1 MAEGQA
7 GLDAF
12 DSVDIIAFKNAL
24 TDLRSAHETMDDNF
38 SRPGAQ
44 LADKQT
50 FTNKTGELI
59 TAYPVLVDLRRL
71 VQLCPSNTAAAL
83 TGDDGII
90 PGISNTDL
98 LHAVVGLYDV
108 SLSEMTPDVLYATV
122 CEKWARTI
130 VLVRDLKET
139 VRSLEEKKIQ
149 KTSDKDDDN
158 ETESKETKTKEEK
171 EDGENDDIYEEEE
184 QLTSKFADVY
194 SDTESEEEDL
204 EDDDDEEDF
213 SKGINTFIKKTVE
226 RRKKRQCKPRE
237 IKEEQV
243 GIENRIIG
251 CVTFEKK
258 YVRQKDRVVHLTL
271 LSVRRRHRKFGIG
284 KYLLQ
289 QVIDPAVV
297 GHFDAIVVHA
307 DNAAVEFFQHFGF
320 SDDVVLNSRWSE
332 LAEQFTNCTLMCY
345 LPGFSGHSLLSTVKV
360 PGFEVFE
367 LEQEFNKW
375 KEKTVEVYQNQVSVV
390 MRMKHEILQLKAL
403 THKQNTL
410 IETLLKDNEKL
421 RKEKYAVEKEYLGY
435 KFSTA
440 KASSLLLERSNSDDG
455 SEISSEDLINELQQQ
470 VDSMD
475 LTIKKKRLESLLETN
490 PEKNSKLMTFD
501 DSKYVSFP
509 PSNAR
514 NTPEPYDHMKD
525 AAFFY
530 DVTERFKKSM
540 KLDPAVKSNN
550 EVTTISKATLT
561 EQFMEDYKNKLSTLI
576 DSSIVVDLYYCG
588 TLEHPERIPDILTH
602 GFTESDFIH
611 GEYGRGLYFSKY
623 PSKAAHFSGVRKILL
638 VEAGLGHIESITK
651 QDRARKS
658 PHPGHDSIITP
669 GRLKPSRDCGLEES
683 TMTQEYVVFDAKQVM
698 PLGLI
703 TYDHHAVS

>member
-24 TDLRSAHETMDDNF
+24 TDLRSAHETMDDTF

-50 FTNKTGELI
+50 FTNKAGDVI

-71 VQLCPSNTAAAL
+71 VQLCPSNISSAL
-83 TGDDGII
+83 TGDEGII

-108 SLSEMTPDVLYATV
+108 SLSEMTPDVLYSTV

-139 VRSLEEKKIQ
+139 VNSLREKKNQ
-149 KTSDKDDDN
+149 KNPDEEDEDDK
-158 ETESKETKTKEEK
+158 ESKESKSNEEDGEK
-171 EDGENDDIYEEEE
+171 EDKYEEEE
-184 QLTSKFADVY
+184 QLPSKFADVY
-194 SDTESEEEDL
+194 SDTESEEEEL
-204 EDDDDEEDF
+204 EEDDEEEDF
-213 SKGINTFIKKTVE
+213 SKGINTFIKKTIE
-226 RRKKRQCKPRE
+226 RRKRRQSKESE

-251 CVTFEKK
+251 CITFEKK
-258 YVRQKDRVVHLTL
+258 YVRQRDRVIHLTL
-271 LSVRRRHRKFGIG
+271 LSVRRRQRKYGIG

-289 QVIDPAVV
+289 QVIDPGVV
-297 GHFDAIVVHA
+297 GHYDAIVVHA

-320 SDDVVLNSRWSE
+320 SDDVVLKHRWSE

-440 KASSLLLERSNSDDG
+440 KVSSILHERTISDDG
-455 SEISSEDLINELQQQ
+455 SEINTDDLINELQQE

-475 LTIKKKRLESLLETN
+475 LTIKKKRLQSLQETN

-501 DSKYVSFP
+501 DSKYVAFP
-509 PSNAR
+509 PSNVR
-514 NTPEPYDHMKD
+514 NAPTEPYDHMKD

-530 DVTERFKKSM
+530 DVTEQFKKAM
-540 KLDPAVKSNN
+540 KLDPDVKSNY

-561 EQFMEDYKNKLSTLI
+561 EQYMEDYKNKLSTLS
-576 DSSIVVDLYYCG
+576 DPSIVVDLYYCG
-588 TLEHPERIPDILTH
+588 TLEHPERIPDILTR
-602 GFTESDFIH
+602 GFTESDFQH
-611 GEYGRGLYFSKY
+611 GEFGRGLYFSKY

-638 VEAGLGHIESITK
+638 VEVGLGRIETITK
-651 QDRARKS
+651 QDRTRKS
-658 PHPGHDSIITP
+658 PSIGHDSIITP
-669 GRLKPSRDCGLEES
+669 GRLKPARNCGEVER
-683 TMTQEYVVFDAKQVM
+683 TMTEEYVVFDVRQVM

-703 TYDHHAVS
+703 TYDHHAIS

>member
-1 MAEGQA
+1 MAERQA

-24 TDLRSAHETMDDNF
+24 TDLRSAHETMDDTF

-50 FTNKTGELI
+50 FTNKAGNLI

-71 VQLCPSNTAAAL
+71 VQLCPSNTSAAL
-83 TGDDGII
+83 TGDQGII

-108 SLSEMTPDVLYATV
+108 SLSEMTPDVLYSTV

-139 VRSLEEKKIQ
+139 VTSLKEKKSQ
-149 KTSDKDDDN
+149 KNPEKDN
-158 ETESKETKTKEEK
+158 ENDDESKECKSKEEK
-171 EDGENDDIYEEEE
+171 EEGEKDDKYEEEE
-184 QLTSKFADVY
+184 QLPSKFADVY

-204 EDDDDEEDF
+204 EEEDDEEDF

-226 RRKKRQCKPRE
+226 RRKGRQSEAKE
-237 IKEEQV
+237 IQEDQV

-258 YVRQKDRVVHLTL
+258 YVRLF
-271 LSVRRRHRKFGIG
+271 LSVTNRHRKYGIG

-289 QVIDPAVV
+289 QVIDPGVV
-297 GHFDAIVVHA
+297 GHYDAIVVHA

-345 LPGFSGHSLLSTVKV
+345 LPGFSGHSLLSTVKI

-390 MRMKHEILQLKAL
+390 MRMKHEILQLKAM
-403 THKQNTL
+403 TQKQNTL
-410 IETLLKDNEKL
+410 IETLLKENEKL

-440 KASSLLLERSNSDDG
+440 KASSLLHERTLSDDG

-470 VDSMD
+470 VDTMD

-509 PSNAR
+509 PSNIR

-530 DVTERFKKSM
+530 DVTEQFKKAM
-540 KLDPAVKSNN
+540 KLDPDVKSNY

-561 EQFMEDYKNKLSTLI
+561 EQYMEDYKNKLSTLV
-576 DSSIVVDLYYCG
+576 DPSIVVDLYYCG

-602 GFTESDFIH
+602 GFTESDFQH

-638 VEAGLGHIESITK
+638 VEVGLGHIETVT
-651 QDRARKS
+651 RHCRTRKS
-658 PHPGHDSIITP
+658 PSPGHDSIITP
-669 GRLKPSRDCGLEES
+669 GRLKPAKDTGVEER
-683 TMTQEYVVFDAKQVM
+683 TMTEEYVVFDVRQVM